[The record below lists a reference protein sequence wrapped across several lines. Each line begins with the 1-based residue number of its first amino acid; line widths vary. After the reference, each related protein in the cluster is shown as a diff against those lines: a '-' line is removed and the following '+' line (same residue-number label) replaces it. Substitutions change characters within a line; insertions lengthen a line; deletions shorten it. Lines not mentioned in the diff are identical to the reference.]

1 VGWALTKEERFL
13 MQVERGRRGDI
24 IARIYDKAAPSA
36 RALRSALN
44 AGSSAMRPS
53 HSLLTA
59 KVERYALQGR
69 AGVGTTPPFFDAMS
83 TARCRGG
90 GGAWCALSETGWHG
104 CLCRPL
110 PASQR
115 PLLRPSPRLCWS
127 LRWESAD

>member
-1 VGWALTKEERFL
+1 

-83 TARCRGG
+83 T
-90 GGAWCALSETGWHG
+90 GAAAAAVV
-104 CLCRPL
+104 RPQRDWMATSAGQ
-110 PASQR
+110 PAPTPKTFTSS
-115 PLLRPSPRLCWS
+115 LLVIAVGKC
-127 LRWESAD
+127 